1 MSCWHRTRFFR
12 LSTWQQQAKDAGNT
26 VAEKKNNFHNL
37 MMLITYWGEHVTS
50 EDNLHDYA
58 YKEWAGM
65 MNTYYKERWLVYF
78 DYLRALLA
86 ERKRKRPIISIG
98 NANGWKRICTW
109 RTMRHECLW
118 KKL

>member
-1 MSCWHRTRFFR
+1 
-12 LSTWQQQAKDAGNT
+12 
-26 VAEKKNNFHNL
+26 

-78 DYLRALLA
+78 DYLRALRGSESARLFPLGTRMGGKEFA
-86 ERKRKRPIISIG
+86 HGGRCATNVFGRNCK
-98 NANGWKRICTW
+98 
-109 RTMRHECLW
+109 
-118 KKL
+118 